1 MQTPGREA
9 EQGSSVHCTINSSIE
24 PTPLGVKWFAPSQK
38 GGCLMDATCESQ
50 PQGDDGEWVYC
61 RSFRHWRTGKIV
73 YPKKGTFFRFRRKR

>member
-1 MQTPGREA
+1 
-9 EQGSSVHCTINSSIE
+9 
-24 PTPLGVKWFAPSQK
+24 
-38 GGCLMDATCESQ
+38 MDATCESQ